1 MINNKTLCSTAFRMA
16 LLRRYI
22 ADAFISLMT
31 RVNGEAV
38 YIEDGEIVRL
48 TSEKVMLNILFHIET
63 PWIDEFGI
71 EEGSRLAAEVLEQ
84 MLAPGFAV
92 ENLRLSIKGVTELRE
107 VYRDII
113 FGAPDGELP
122 QGYKFMSPDCGEGF
136 L

>member
-1 MINNKTLCSTAFRMA
+1 MKTLLTSRCINQRGA
-16 LLRRYI
+16 
-22 ADAFISLMT
+22 
-31 RVNGEAV
+31 GH
-38 YIEDGEIVRL
+38 EDGEIVSL

-71 EEGSRLAAEVLEQ
+71 EEGSRLAAKVLEQ

-122 QGYKFMSPDCGEGF
+122 QGYKFMSPDYGEDF